1 MKLRSSF
8 KKALELSLRTGL
20 AERAR
25 FARLPKKQQIARPNS
40 ARGKADALVYRRFRR
55 FLPLLLCIAA
65 AGARL
70 WAQTPSQEA
79 VSVDLLITGAT
90 IVTMDADRR
99 VVEGGFLAVRGDS
112 IVAIGEQAAIAFP
125 KGVAAA
131 RTIDARGKI
140 VLPGLING
148 HTHIPMVLMRGLK
161 DDVTL
166 DDWLRKYI
174 FPAEARNVTEDY
186 VRWGSRL
193 ALAEMIRSGT
203 TTFADMY
210 YFEDAVAEET
220 KAAGLRG
227 FLGETWLDFPSP
239 DSKNEAEMAAYTEQ
253 FLKKWQG
260 DPLIHAAVAPHS
272 IYTCS
277 EKTLRDSAALARKYH
292 APILMHVAEMQKEFV
307 DSLKTNGAT
316 PVQYL
321 DRIGL
326 LGPDLLAAH
335 CIWLEASDM
344 KILAER
350 QVGCVHNPSS
360 NMMLASGV
368 AAVVDQRA
376 AGMRVGLGTD
386 GPAGSNND
394 LNMMEEMDLAAKLQ
408 KTSRVDPRALGAKG
422 ALEMATIEGARALHM
437 EKEIGSLEA
446 GKKADLIVLNL
457 NVPNA
462 VPMYDVYS
470 QIVYALKASEIE
482 TVIVGGKTLLKDG
495 KVLTVDE
502 AKAMAKAKEYGKQVE
517 ASLKQ

>member
-1 MKLRSSF
+1 MKLRD
-8 KKALELSLRTGL
+8 ALETSGFYFRILS
-20 AERAR
+20 
-25 FARLPKKQQIARPNS
+25 
-40 ARGKADALVYRRFRR
+40 V
-55 FLPLLLCIAA
+55 LLGVAA

-70 WAQTPSQEA
+70 GAQAPSKEA
-79 VSVDLLITGAT
+79 ATADLLVTGAT

-99 VVEGGFLAVRGDS
+99 VIEGGFLAVRGDS
-112 IVAIGEQAAIAFP
+112 IVAIGEQVATALP
-125 KGVAAA
+125 KGLTAEKA
-131 RTIDARGKI
+131 IDARGKI
-140 VLPGLING
+140 VMPGLING
-148 HTHIPMVLMRGLK
+148 HTHIPMTLMRGLK

-193 ALAEMIRSGT
+193 GLAEMIRSGT

-210 YFEDAVAEET
+210 YFEDAEAEET
-220 KAAGLRG
+220 KSAGLRG
-227 FLGETWLDFPSP
+227 FLGETWIDFPDP
-239 DSKNEAEMAAYTEQ
+239 DNKNEAEMAAYTEK
-253 FLKKWQG
+253 FLKKWYG
-260 DPLIHAAVAPHS
+260 DPLIHASVAPHS

-277 EKTLRDSAALARKYH
+277 EKTLRDSAALARRYR
-292 APILMHVAEMQKEFV
+292 APILIHLAEMQKEFV
-307 DSLKTNGAT
+307 DSMKTNNAT

-326 LGPDLLAAH
+326 LGPDVLAAH
-335 CIWLEASDM
+335 CIWLDAADI

-350 QVGCVHNPSS
+350 QTGCVHNPSS

-368 AAVVDQRA
+368 AAVVEQRA

-408 KTSRVDPRALGAKG
+408 KTYRADPRALGAKG

-437 EKEIGSLEA
+437 EKEIGSLEV
-446 GKKADLIVLNL
+446 GKKADFIVLNL

-462 VPMYDVYS
+462 VPLYDVYS

-482 TVIVGGKTLLKDG
+482 TVVVGGKTLLKDG

-502 AKAMAKAKEYGKQVE
+502 AKALAKAKEYGKQVE

>member
-1 MKLRSSF
+1 M
-8 KKALELSLRTGL
+8 AMVGL
-20 AERAR
+20 CLTSTVP
-25 FARLPKKQQIARPNS
+25 F
-40 ARGKADALVYRRFRR
+40 
-55 FLPLLLCIAA
+55 AA
-65 AGARL
+65 AQAKKEP
-70 WAQTPSQEA
+70 A
-79 VSVDLLITGAT
+79 DLVASGGT
-90 IVTMDADRR
+90 IVTMDPARR
-99 VVEGGFLAVRGDS
+99 VIENGALAVKGDT
-112 IVAIGEQAAIAFP
+112 IVAIGPASEILTKFAPTRKMDAA
-125 KGVAAA
+125 
-131 RTIDARGKI
+131 GKLI
-140 VLPGLING
+140 IPGLINA

-174 FPAEARNVTEDY
+174 FPAEAQNVTEDY

-193 ALAEMIRSGT
+193 ALAEMIRGGT

-227 FLGETWLDFPSP
+227 VLGETWIDFPAP
-239 DSKNEAEMAAYTEQ
+239 DNKTDLERVAYTEK
-253 FLKKWQG
+253 FLKKWQS
-260 DPLIHAAVAPHS
+260 DPQIRAAVAPHS

-277 EKTLRDSAALARKYH
+277 KKTLQEAAALARMYH
-292 APILMHVAEMQKEFV
+292 APILIHVAEMRKEFL
-307 DSLKTNGAT
+307 DSLEKNGTT

-321 DRIGL
+321 ERL
-326 LGPDLLAAH
+326 EVLGPDVIAAH
-335 CIWLEASDM
+335 CIWVDETDM
-344 KILAER
+344 KILADR

-368 AAVVDQRA
+368 APVVDERA

-408 KTSRVDPRALGAKG
+408 KSSRVDPRALGALG

-437 EKEIGSLEA
+437 EKEIGSLET
-446 GKKADLIVLNL
+446 GKKADFVLLDL

-470 QIVYALKASEIE
+470 QIVYALKASEISG
-482 TVIVGGKTLLKDG
+482 VVVGGTTLLEDRQ
-495 KVLTVDE
+495 LRTVDE
-502 AKAMAKAKEYGKQVE
+502 QAAMVKAREYAERVK
-517 ASLKQ
+517 ASLKK

>member
-1 MKLRSSF
+1 MVMKTAYCGMGRVA
-8 KKALELSLRTGL
+8 ALCFLLSLTWSALRTG
-20 AERAR
+20 AQE
-25 FARLPKKQQIARPNS
+25 S
-40 ARGKADALVYRRFRR
+40 AK
-55 FLPLLLCIAA
+55 
-65 AGARL
+65 
-70 WAQTPSQEA
+70 EA
-79 VSVDLLITGAT
+79 VSVDLLVRGAT
-90 IVTMDADRR
+90 IVTMDADRH
-99 VVEGGFLAVRGDS
+99 VFESGYLAVRGDE
-112 IVAIGEQAAIAFP
+112 IYAIGQDVRLAFP
-125 KGVAAA
+125 NGYNAKETVDAA
-131 RTIDARGKI
+131 GKLNI
-140 VLPGLING
+140 PGLING

-161 DDVTL
+161 DDVVL

-174 FPAEARNVTEDY
+174 FPAEARNVTEDF

-210 YFEDAVAEET
+210 YFEDAEAEET

-227 FLGETWLDFPSP
+227 VLGETWIDFPVP
-239 DSKNEAEMAAYTEQ
+239 DNKSVAEMAAYSEKY
-253 FLKKWQG
+253 LKKWQG

-277 EKTLRDSAALARKYH
+277 EKTLREAAAMARKYH
-292 APILMHVAEMQKEFV
+292 APILIHVAEMRKEYV
-307 DSLKTNGAT
+307 DSIQNNGAT

-321 DRIGL
+321 ERIEV
-326 LGPDLLAAH
+326 LGPDVLAAH
-335 CIWLEASDM
+335 CIWTDYTDM

-368 AAVVDQRA
+368 APVVDQRA

-394 LNMMEEMDLAAKLQ
+394 LNMMEEIDLAAKLQ
-408 KTSRVDPRALGAKG
+408 KITRVDPRALGAKG
-422 ALEMATIEGARALHM
+422 AFEMATIEGARALHM
-437 EKEIGSLEA
+437 EKQIGSLEA
-446 GKKADLIVLNL
+446 GKKADLIVLNP

-482 TVIVGGKTLLKDG
+482 TLIVGGKTLLKDG